1 MSSHGDNA
9 LTKGDNERHV
19 RPIYPGDMTAELR
32 EQRLAAAFVE
42 LADTLVDDFDV
53 LDFLHVLAARCVDLL
68 DVSAAGLM
76 LADPTGVLRLAAAST
91 ERARLLELF
100 ELQNEEGPCLECFAS
115 GDPVLA
121 ADLGGGSRDL
131 SHWPRFASETR
142 AAGFRSVAAL
152 PLRLR
157 DETIGALNLFR
168 EQPDAL
174 GPEEIALGQAL
185 ADVATIGILQERG
198 ARRREV
204 LAQQLQSALNSR
216 IVIEQAKGVIAE
228 RTGLDM
234 DDAFRLLRQAARS
247 RHEHLSDTAAKVV
260 TGRLDVADTPKAK
273 TEPRR

>member
-9 LTKGDNERHV
+9 LMKGDDEHDV
-19 RPIYPGDMTAELR
+19 RPTYPRDMTAELR

-42 LADTLVDDFDV
+42 LADTLVDDFDA
-53 LDFLHVLAARCVDLL
+53 LDFLHVLAERCVDLL

-76 LADPTGVLRLAAAST
+76 LADQTGVLRLAAAST

-100 ELQNEEGPCLECFAS
+100 ELQNEEGPCLECFAT

-121 ADLGGGSRDL
+121 ADLGGSRDP
-131 SHWPRFASETR
+131 SQWPRFASETR

-174 GPEEIALGQAL
+174 SPEEIALGQAL

-228 RTGLDM
+228 RTGVDM
-234 DDAFRLLRQAARS
+234 DDAFRLLRRAARS
-247 RHEHLSDTAAKVV
+247 RHEHLSDTAVKVV
-260 TGRLDVADTPKAK
+260 TGRLDVSDTSKAT
-273 TEPRR
+273 TEPRP

>member
-1 MSSHGDNA
+1 
-9 LTKGDNERHV
+9 
-19 RPIYPGDMTAELR
+19 
-32 EQRLAAAFVE
+32 
-42 LADTLVDDFDV
+42 
-53 LDFLHVLAARCVDLL
+53 
-68 DVSAAGLM
+68 M
-76 LADPTGVLRLAAAST
+76 LADQTGVLRLAAAST
-91 ERARLLELF
+91 ERALLLELF
-100 ELQNEEGPCLECFAS
+100 ELQNEEGPCLECFAT

-121 ADLGGGSRDL
+121 ADLGDSREL
-131 SHWPRFASETR
+131 SHWPLFARETR

-260 TGRLDVADTPKAK
+260 TGRLDVPDTPKAQ